1 MNNKE
6 KAIQNSM
13 VLESGITDIT
23 TYADMDSLLERYVMY
38 LDVTAKSVETYT
50 RALKQFFIFLK
61 DRMIEKPDRAD
72 IVAFKEKLIETG
84 HKATTVT
91 NYLESI
97 KLFFD
102 WTEQELIY
110 PNVAK
115 HIKGVKISK
124 EHKKD
129 CLTVSQT
136 KTVLESIENP
146 RDYAMVMLMVT
157 CGLRTI
163 ELERA
168 NVGDLRNLGDK
179 TVLYIQGKG
188 RSDKSEYVIVPP
200 STEKAIRKYLATRYR
215 TTDRSPLFISVSNN
229 SKERRL
235 STRTIR
241 GTVKEIF
248 RKNGLDSDRLTA
260 HSLRHTAI
268 TISLLNGESL
278 EDTKDFARHSSINT
292 TMIYNHAI
300 DKANNKCSN
309 SIEKAL
315 FQ

>member
-1 MNNKE
+1 MNNNKN
-6 KAIQNSM
+6 KNYIYVSYDNR
-13 VLESGITDIT
+13 VDNITMPT
-23 TYADMDSLLERYVMY
+23 MDNLLERYVAY

-50 RALKQFFIFLK
+50 RALKQFSLYLK
-61 DRMIEKPDRAD
+61 GENITQPDRED
-72 IVAFKEKLIETG
+72 IIAFKEKLIETD

-91 NYLESI
+91 NYIESI

-102 WTEQELIY
+102 WTEQEGIY

-115 HIKGVKISK
+115 HVKGAKISK

-136 KTVLESIENP
+136 KAILESIDSP
-146 RDYAMVMLMVT
+146 RDKALFLLMVT

-163 ELERA
+163 EVERA
-168 NVGDLRNLGDK
+168 NIGDLRNIGDK
-179 TVLYIQGKG
+179 TVLFIQGKG
-188 RSDKSEYVIVPP
+188 KSDKSDYITIPGE
-200 STEKAIRKYLATRYR
+200 TEKALRKYLATRKF
-215 TTDRSPLFISVSNN
+215 TTDRSPLFVSTSNN
-229 SKERRL
+229 SKEGRL

-241 GTVKEIF
+241 GTIKDIF

>member
-1 MNNKE
+1 MNSNKN
-6 KAIQNSM
+6 KNYIYVSYDNR
-13 VLESGITDIT
+13 VDNITMPT
-23 TYADMDSLLERYVMY
+23 MDNLLERYVDY

-50 RALKQFFIFLK
+50 RALKQFSIYLK
-61 DRMIEKPDRAD
+61 AQGVTQPERQD

-91 NYLESI
+91 TYIESI

-102 WTEQELIY
+102 WTEQEGIY

-115 HIKGVKISK
+115 HVKGAKISK

-136 KTVLESIENP
+136 KTVLESIDNP
-146 RDYAMVMLMVT
+146 RDKAMVMLMVT

-168 NVGDLRNLGDK
+168 NVGDLRNVGNK
-179 TVLYIQGKG
+179 TVLFIQGKG
-188 RSDKSEYVIVPP
+188 RADKNEYVTVPNE
-200 STEKAIRKYLATRYR
+200 TEKTIRRYLATRPSL
-215 TTDRSPLFISVSNN
+215 TADSPLFTSTSNN
-229 SKERRL
+229 SKDGRL

-300 DKANNKCSN
+300 DKAKNQCSN
-309 SIEKAL
+309 VIEKAL